1 MKQVLFAV
9 GALAFCLAGCGQD
22 ERISFSEDDMV
33 ATNGTITDV
42 EFEGDYEANVGSNV
56 FSTATDEKLEITSLG
71 VDSDPE
77 VNVLLNRRTEV
88 YVKHLKDYLRVN
100 QSYLKPELDVVVYGE
115 LADTNGAEET
125 VATKIVIQAKDR
137 SIKGVI
143 SNTNEERSTFFL
155 LGEDG
160 HYESGTRFSYD
171 PATELLSISEN
182 DDLEIYEEDL
192 QSGLIVEVFPRGAV
206 EEGVPSSADAA
217 RVIIQE
223 EEEAEAF
230 LEDEE
235 TAEDLAEIIE
245 EDKESAKSE

>member
-42 EFEGDYEANVGSNV
+42 EFDGDYEANVGSNV

-115 LADTNGAEET
+115 LADTNGADET

-143 SNTNEERSTFFL
+143 SNINEERSTFFL

-171 PATELLSISEN
+171 PATELLSINES
-182 DDLEIYEEDL
+182 DDLELYEEDL

-223 EEEAEAF
+223 EEAEAF

-235 TAEDLAEIIE
+235 TAEDLAEILE